1 MEDYGG
7 LWSTIHYG
15 FYGALDITC
24 STVELYLLPCPT
36 GIFRAIL
43 YCGPTVAGDH
53 AEKGH
58 IVYCSSMYVC
68 GISRSTHSQTK
79 FSSIAVRSSAITPL
93 QKSWFYGS
101 RKSSSILL
109 CKMAAAAANV
119 VIQCSQYNKMRY
131 QSQCLKV
138 NCHHTAICENDGQI
152 RSGRHFF
159 SFS

>member
-58 IVYCSSMYVC
+58 IVYSSMYVC
-68 GISRSTHSQTK
+68 MWHQ
-79 FSSIAVRSSAITPL
+79 P
-93 QKSWFYGS
+93 
-101 RKSSSILL
+101 
-109 CKMAAAAANV
+109 
-119 VIQCSQYNKMRY
+119 QYTQLDKIF
-131 QSQCLKV
+131 V
-138 NCHHTAICENDGQI
+138 NCCT
-152 RSGRHFF
+152 
-159 SFS
+159 